1 MNIYT
6 VKKYL
11 SKRVGKV
18 AHIKYSLGRNKYE
31 EYIVKLD
38 KLYSNVFTVIIQNRK
53 EEIKCFSYNDIVMR
67 QLKIDF
73 NK

>member
-11 SKRVGKV
+11 SNKIGKEFKL
-18 AHIKYSLGRNKYE
+18 KYSLGRNKYE

-38 KLYSNVFTVIIQNRK
+38 KLYSNVFTVIVQNGR
-53 EEIKCFSYNDIVMR
+53 EEIKCFSYNDVVMR